1 MAPLICRRLPRCI
14 KRGYSLAASTTSFY
28 VSLHHHTPAIG
39 MQAAVLR
46 GLLHSVSVS
55 LLRRPIP
62 KMPHLFFSRP
72 ARVVDQDSVSIS
84 SSPSSSSSLSLSSS
98 SSSSSSWTLSQN
110 IRRES
115 RSPRPA
121 YEDSLRQ
128 PKIDQRVTPFTDFP
142 VLGMTFHFCM
152 NGLSFVGRLVLTN

>member
-84 SSPSSSSSLSLSSS
+84 SSPSSSSS
-98 SSSSSSWTLSQN
+98 SSSSWTLSQN

-142 VLGMTFHFCM
+142 
-152 NGLSFVGRLVLTN
+152 